1 MEDPVRLEMTPR
13 RYAQVGVVFGLS
25 VSTWANV
32 ARAWPHG
39 WGARLAAAVWPT
51 IVYLAIEVYARTSW
65 GGRVGLW
72 VARGAA
78 VIVGLVAAYLS
89 YQHLAGLL
97 AHYGEPK
104 WSARLGPLGIDGLM
118 ALCAAALLNKPADDE
133 ATPEPG
139 PAVATY
145 NSTPRELESEP
156 QTPTKVAPPPKPAQR
171 KVNGRDLRVV
181 ETVGLIRAARAK
193 GEADPLPNAVAA
205 HFGVTW
211 KTGKSLHG
219 DAMAEVGPR

>member
-97 AHYGEPK
+97 AHYGEPT

-118 ALCAAALLNKPADDE
+118 ALCAAALLNKPAGVE
-133 ATPEPG
+133 PEPS
-139 PAVATY
+139 VNY
-145 NSTPRELESEP
+145 NSEPRKLEGTP
-156 QTPTKVAPPPKPAQR
+156 PTRTFVAPKPR
-171 KVNGRDLRVV
+171 PRRVNGRDLRVI
-181 ETVGLIRAARAK
+181 EARKLIEAARAGGKPDPTANAIATALGGIKWETAK
-193 GEADPLPNAVAA
+193 GIREKAL
-205 HFGVTW
+205 
-211 KTGKSLHG
+211 
-219 DAMAEVGPR
+219 AELGGHS